1 MSKKKKSKQQK
12 SVSNNLK
19 STSFSKIGKNE
30 LYALISSISKKPKTY
45 SISQIE
51 EILIKKSGA
60 KSLIEYIDLTNQSGE
75 FTVYADTYDFISNAM
90 EKLGYISNISNT
102 FYQKQKKWYNEVA
115 RYIWRASYFLIP
127 RDM

>member
-1 MSKKKKSKQQK
+1 MSKKKKSEQQK

-19 STSFSKIGKNE
+19 SISFSKIGKNE
-30 LYALISSISKKPKTY
+30 LYALISSISQKPKTY

-60 KSLIEYIDLTNQSGE
+60 KSLIEYIDLTNKSGE
-75 FTVYADTYDFISNAM
+75 FTVYTDTYDFISSTM

-102 FYQKQKKWYNEVA
+102 FYQKQKK
-115 RYIWRASYFLIP
+115 
-127 RDM
+127 

>member
-102 FYQKQKKWYNEVA
+102 FYQKQKK
-115 RYIWRASYFLIP
+115 
-127 RDM
+127 